1 MNITKFLRTAI
12 LKNICE
18 QLLLSFCKAVFKIEC
33 AVGLLPMGIFNKVL
47 DVLDALKHHTPSL
60 SDFKRIN
67 LLYSVNSKE
76 YKLINSLKIA

>member
-1 MNITKFLRTAI
+1 
-12 LKNICE
+12 
-18 QLLLSFCKAVFKIEC
+18 
-33 AVGLLPMGIFNKVL
+33 MGIFNKVL

-67 LLYSVNSKE
+67 LLFSVNSKE